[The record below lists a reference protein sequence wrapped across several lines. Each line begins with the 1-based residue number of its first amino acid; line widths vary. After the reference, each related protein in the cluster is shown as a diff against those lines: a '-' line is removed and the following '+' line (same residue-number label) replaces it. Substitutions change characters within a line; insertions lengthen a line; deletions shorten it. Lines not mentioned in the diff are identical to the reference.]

1 MQLGY
6 SVMLSVN
13 TLPEASAIAW
23 KSNSGMANFWLVK
36 PSESLLDLQ
45 ALSEL
50 PPKF

>member
-1 MQLGY
+1 
-6 SVMLSVN
+6 
-13 TLPEASAIAW
+13 
-23 KSNSGMANFWLVK
+23 MANFWLVK